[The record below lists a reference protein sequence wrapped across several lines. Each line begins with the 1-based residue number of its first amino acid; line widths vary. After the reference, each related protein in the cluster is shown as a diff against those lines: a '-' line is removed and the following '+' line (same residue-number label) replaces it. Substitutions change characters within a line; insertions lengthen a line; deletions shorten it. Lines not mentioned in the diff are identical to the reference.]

1 MFLAAKARPSKIVG
15 LVGVAAA
22 PDYIDEFY
30 RNLSN
35 KKKKEI
41 NNKGI
46 IRCSYNDFSYLIK
59 KKYIVEGRKNKILNK
74 NFSWKK
80 PLILIQGMKDNI
92 VKPDTP
98 EKIVKKIKGNQIQ
111 IKLLKNSDHR
121 LSEDFDLKVIN
132 DSILS
137 IIRKT

>member
-1 MFLAAKARPSKIVG
+1 MNFI
-15 LVGVAAA
+15 
-22 PDYIDEFY
+22 ENY
-30 RNLSN
+30 RI

-41 NNKGI
+41 NDKGI
-46 IRCSYNDFSYLIK
+46 IQCSYNNFSYFIK
-59 KKYIVEGRKNKILNK
+59 KKYIVEGKKNKILSK
-74 NFSWKK
+74 NFNWNK

-98 EKIVKKIKGNQIQ
+98 KKIVKKIKGNQIQ

-121 LSEDFDLKVIN
+121 LSENFDLKVIN

-137 IIRKT
+137 VITKT